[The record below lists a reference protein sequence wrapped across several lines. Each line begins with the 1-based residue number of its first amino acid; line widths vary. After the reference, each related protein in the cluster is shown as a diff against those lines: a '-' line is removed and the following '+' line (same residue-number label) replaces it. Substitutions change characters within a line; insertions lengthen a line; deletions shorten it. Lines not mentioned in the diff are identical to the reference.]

1 MFSQKQISLIVLLII
16 FTNMKRIIA
25 IISAATT
32 VLAFY
37 NEARRAGL
45 VESLNIEPINLFG
58 HKGKHSKNDEED
70 NGNG

>member
-1 MFSQKQISLIVLLII
+1 
-16 FTNMKRIIA
+16 MKRIIA

-45 VESLNIEPINLFG
+45 VKSLNIEPINLFG
-58 HKGKHSKNDEED
+58 HKGKTVKETKNTTK
-70 NGNG
+70 NC

>member
-1 MFSQKQISLIVLLII
+1 
-16 FTNMKRIIA
+16 MKRIIT

-45 VESLNIEPINLFG
+45 IKPIEIKPLSLTPWKKEG
-58 HKGKHSKNDEED
+58 ED
-70 NGNG
+70 DGGGRI

>member
-1 MFSQKQISLIVLLII
+1 MKKII
-16 FTNMKRIIA
+16 T

-45 VESLNIEPINLFG
+45 VESLNIEPFNLFG
-58 HKGKHSKNDEED
+58 HKGKT
-70 NGNG
+70 

>member
-1 MFSQKQISLIVLLII
+1 
-16 FTNMKRIIA
+16 MKRIIT

-58 HKGKHSKNDEED
+58 HKGKKRNNDEED
-70 NGNG
+70 DAKLLI

>member
-1 MFSQKQISLIVLLII
+1 
-16 FTNMKRIIA
+16 MKRIVT

-45 VESLNIEPINLFG
+45 IEDLVAKYLPSCSIQKLD
-58 HKGKHSKNDEED
+58 KDE
-70 NGNG
+70 

>member
-1 MFSQKQISLIVLLII
+1 
-16 FTNMKRIIA
+16 MKRIIA

-45 VESLNIEPINLFG
+45 VKSLNIEPINLFG
-58 HKGKHSKNDEED
+58 HKGKNRKKDEEYKAKLLI
-70 NGNG
+70 